1 MILCLALLAPP
12 SAYAAQ
18 ALPPV
23 GHVFV
28 IVLENEGYD
37 KTFGAKTEAPYLAR
51 SLSAKGA
58 LLTQYFGTGHNS
70 LDNYLAMISGQASTP
85 ETRADCGVF
94 ADFVQTGTTPD
105 GQAIGHGCVYPA
117 NVKTLADQLSA
128 AKLGWRGYMEDMG
141 NDPQREASTCGHA
154 PIGQKDPTHRAEPP
168 SPTIPKGD
176 QYAARH
182 DPFVYFHSVI
192 DGPDC
197 DGNVIRL
204 EHLTEDLKST
214 ATTPAF
220 SFITPNL
227 CHDGHDEPCKDGEPG
242 GLASADVFLKQWVPV
257 ITGSPAFRKDGLL
270 IVTFD
275 ESDES
280 SAVAKPGGGQLV
292 TFTGAS
298 CCDQQ
303 PGPNLEAFP
312 QRETYG
318 STEVVMQGFGGDR
331 IGAVLL
337 SPFINPGTVS
347 KTPYNHYSLLKSLED
362 LLHLDGHLGYAG
374 QAGLAEFGGDVFTKP
389 RNR

>member
-141 NDPQREASTCGHA
+141 NDRSARHRPAAMPRSAKRTR
-154 PIGQKDPTHRAEPP
+154 PIEPNRPPLLSLRAINTPHG
-168 SPTIPKGD
+168 TIP
-176 QYAARH
+176 
-182 DPFVYFHSVI
+182 SSI
-192 DGPDC
+192 
-197 DGNVIRL
+197 
-204 EHLTEDLKST
+204 ST
-214 ATTPAF
+214 RSSTGRIATGT
-220 SFITPNL
+220 S
-227 CHDGHDEPCKDGEPG
+227 
-242 GLASADVFLKQWVPV
+242 
-257 ITGSPAFRKDGLL
+257 
-270 IVTFD
+270 
-275 ESDES
+275 SDS
-280 SAVAKPGGGQLV
+280 S
-292 TFTGAS
+292 
-298 CCDQQ
+298 
-303 PGPNLEAFP
+303 
-312 QRETYG
+312 
-318 STEVVMQGFGGDR
+318 
-331 IGAVLL
+331 I
-337 SPFINPGTVS
+337 
-347 KTPYNHYSLLKSLED
+347 
-362 LLHLDGHLGYAG
+362 
-374 QAGLAEFGGDVFTKP
+374 
-389 RNR
+389 